1 MIYKKSWKYILIRD
15 DSYWCYNYCRR
26 IKALKDFSDVSKGDL
41 GGYVHGYRNLSQ
53 EGDCWIYDEAVV
65 MDFARV
71 SENAKIYDCATI
83 KETAKVSGNARIS
96 KNAWI
101 IGDTE
106 ISGKAKISKNIG
118 VSKITGEENNTKES
132 FLIKIKK
139 WFIRKLGNIF

>member
-15 DSYWCYNYCRR
+15 DSYWCNNYCRR
-26 IKALKDFSDVSKGDL
+26 IKALKDFSNVSKGDL

-71 SENAKIYDCATI
+71 SGNAKICDYATV
-83 KETAKVSGNARIS
+83 KETAKVSGNVQIS
-96 KNAWI
+96 ENAWI

-106 ISGKAKISKNIG
+106 ITGEAKISKNIG
-118 VSKITGEENNTKES
+118 VSKISGEEFKIKENS
-132 FLIKIKK
+132 LIKIKN
-139 WFIRKLGNIF
+139 WFTKNLGNIF